1 MPGLKHTGKWGSDRS
16 LLNCSPSHLGRQ
28 RPLIW
33 GTWGQKG
40 TANELHAAR
49 CPPPAPARPFPLG
62 FQKLGLEA
70 SQGSFINLN
79 PKGAFANLC
88 LSRDGISVGLRFD
101 SNGNRTKASPTE
113 LPSGLGTVS
122 SASYSP
128 LPSAFARL
136 QCRSPPVYRQR
147 NCSTER
153 LSSLPKVT
161 QLLSGTAKLRSQAV
175 CLQI

>member
-88 LSRDGISVGLRFD
+88 LSRDGISVGLTVTVTGPRPALRSFRLG
-101 SNGNRTKASPTE
+101 SALCQVLRTHHF
-113 LPSGLGTVS
+113 LQPS
-122 SASYSP
+122 
-128 LPSAFARL
+128 
-136 QCRSPPVYRQR
+136 PVYNVGRPRFTDRETAAQR
-147 NCSTER
+147 
-153 LSSLPKVT
+153 
-161 QLLSGTAKLRSQAV
+161 G
-175 CLQI
+175 

>member
-101 SNGNRTKASPTE
+101 SNGNRTKASPME
-113 LPSGLGTVS
+113 LPSG
-122 SASYSP
+122 SA
-128 LPSAFARL
+128 LCQVLRTHHFLQPS
-136 QCRSPPVYRQR
+136 PVYNVGRPRFTDRETAAQR
-147 NCSTER
+147 
-153 LSSLPKVT
+153 
-161 QLLSGTAKLRSQAV
+161 G
-175 CLQI
+175 